1 MLLTLAFGANLLEED
16 RFDPAWLL
24 TKASTQ
30 PPPPSTSTSQTV
42 NTVAPTKGFE
52 NGKTENLNSYD
63 LESVSS
69 QLVFMFSIIFALKC
83 NHFIN

>member
-24 TKASTQ
+24 AKASTQ
-30 PPPPSTSTSQTV
+30 PPSPLTSTYQTM
-42 NTVAPTKGFE
+42 NTVAPMKALE
-52 NGKTENLNSYD
+52 NGNTDNLNSDD

-69 QLVFMFSIIFALKC
+69 QLVFVFV
-83 NHFIN
+83 

>member
-1 MLLTLAFGANLLEED
+1 MNFGWSPHGLDFVIFGPLC
-16 RFDPAWLL
+16 
-24 TKASTQ
+24 
-30 PPPPSTSTSQTV
+30 QTV